1 MIKNLNLLI
10 KINKYDIL
18 KIKINFKNSKIN
30 KQKFNY
36 KFKKLKN

>member
-10 KINKYDIL
+10 KIIKFDIL

-30 KQKFNY
+30 K
-36 KFKKLKN
+36 LKI